1 MYELSEEESI
11 KFRIYSYC
19 YSGYQVKNFKE
30 IGFILKRFNHFIVYW
45 YDLFCTN
52 IEGYLWGQIKRNTNN
67 FSRILIE
74 ALKTRFDYGGRE
86 KKRFKW

>member
-1 MYELSEEESI
+1 MYKLSEEESI

-30 IGFILKRFNHFIVYW
+30 IGFILKRFNHFILLLIWLISYQ
-45 YDLFCTN
+45 YSRIF
-52 IEGYLWGQIKRNTNN
+52 IGSKKRNINI

-74 ALKTRFDYGGRE
+74 ALKTRCDYGGTE
-86 KKRFKW
+86 KKV